1 MTREIASST
10 QGDAAPAAARPARR
24 RWRPTIA
31 VALIFGFGLI
41 VLVAVSS
48 VMWVALGTAQKNT
61 VTLLRT
67 TADVAVARLIDQIT
81 IHLRAARSPS
91 EFLAEMIGSGEIG
104 ATRSEDRRVGHACV
118 STCCSRWP
126 PYHYTQQKT

>member
-41 VLVAVSS
+41 VMVAVSS

-61 VTLLRT
+61 VTLLRK
-67 TADVAVARLIDQIT
+67 TAAVAVARLTDPIT
-81 IHLRAARSPS
+81 IHRGAARSQS
-91 EFLAEMIGSGEIG
+91 ELHAETSGRGTSG
-104 ATRSEDRRVGHACV
+104 AEDSENQRAEGGRGGQEGA
-118 STCCSRWP
+118 
-126 PYHYTQQKT
+126 

>member
-61 VTLLRT
+61 VTLLRK

-81 IHLRAARSPS
+81 IHPGAARSQSERSEEHPS
-91 EFLAEMIGSGEIG
+91 EPQSPMRIS
-104 ATRSEDRRVGHACV
+104 
-118 STCCSRWP
+118 
-126 PYHYTQQKT
+126 

>member
-61 VTLLRT
+61 VTLLRKP
-67 TADVAVARLIDQIT
+67 ADVAVARLIDQLT
-81 IHLRAARSPS
+81 IHLGASRSQS
-91 EFLAEMIGSGEIG
+91 EFPAEMIGRGGLG
-104 ATRSEDRRVGHACV
+104 AKERANLAYALLDAPAADPPWAGSRSF
-118 STCCSRWP
+118 SR
-126 PYHYTQQKT
+126 